1 MSDLQTYLNKH
12 PVTSLVP
19 WEGMPT
25 AKITHRM
32 KVSASE
38 VTVEPELR
46 DRVTVNISD
55 SPVTMSVERKNF
67 AGGLLC
73 EVLLAGPV

>member
-1 MSDLQTYLNKH
+1 MSNLQTYLSKN
-12 PVTSLVP
+12 PVTTLVP

-25 AKITHRM
+25 AKITHRL

-38 VTVEPELR
+38 VTIEPELR
-46 DRVTVNISD
+46 DRVTVNISG

-67 AGGLLC
+67 AGNLLC